1 MLYTLNVLKFYQL
14 YFDMIENRKSIE
26 NETKSWFSN
35 MSTKLTNPKEKMN
48 DSKVDIST

>member
-26 NETKSWFSN
+26 KNETKSWFSEYVN
-35 MSTKLTNPKEKMN
+35 
-48 DSKVDIST
+48 KVDKP

>member
-26 NETKSWFSN
+26 KSETKSWFSEYVN
-35 MSTKLTNPKEKMN
+35 
-48 DSKVDIST
+48 KVDKP